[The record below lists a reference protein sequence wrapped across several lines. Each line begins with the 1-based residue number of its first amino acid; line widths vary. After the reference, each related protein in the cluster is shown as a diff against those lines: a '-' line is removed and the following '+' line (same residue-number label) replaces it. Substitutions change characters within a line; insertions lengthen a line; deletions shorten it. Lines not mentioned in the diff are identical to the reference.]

1 MKRRI
6 KIFFINAFLLTIMVA
21 FNNCGQPG
29 EIRFDHLPAG
39 QPGESNNQDSGLNPA
54 DPGLPTIPSTPTSP
68 VVNPGPVVVTS
79 PYLKVEKVIT
89 LAETQKAE
97 VLFVDDN
104 SISMA
109 EEQAN
114 MSSRFPLF
122 IQNLKDISWRVGV
135 ITTDVDDATLA
146 TSDGKLLAFE
156 NGDLFIDSKI
166 PSLDAQNMFAKTI
179 QRPESGSGYEQGI
192 YATYRFLE
200 REKVRKVPF
209 FRSDSSINIV
219 FLSNSDETPYPD
231 TNGVPL
237 FTQRNKPDEL
247 IKYLKTNWP
256 LKKFQFHSIVVREND
271 ANCLASGGS
280 EAYGLSYEKL
290 ATQTKG
296 VKGNVCAPD
305 YGSQLV
311 FLSEKIKE
319 LIKSITLD
327 CAPVIDPTSK
337 KPKFDIKVDGQ
348 PPVEVDRIV
357 GKEVFLKGELPT
369 GKIKLEYYCPK
380 NPVSN

>member
-6 KIFFINAFLLTIMVA
+6 KIFLINSFLLTLMVA

-29 EIRFDHLPAG
+29 EIRFDHLPVG
-39 QPGESNNQDSGLNPA
+39 QSGDGSNQDSGVTPA
-54 DPGLPTIPSTPTSP
+54 DPTGPATSP
-68 VVNPGPVVVTS
+68 TPVVVPGPVVVTS
-79 PYLKVEKVIT
+79 PYIKVEKLIT
-89 LAETQKAE
+89 LSETQKAE
-97 VLFVDDN
+97 VLFVVDN

-109 EEQAN
+109 EEQSN

-122 IQNLKDISWRVGV
+122 IQNLKDINWRVGI

-146 TSDGKLLAFE
+146 TSDGKLLPFE
-156 NGDLFIDSKI
+156 NGELFIDSKI
-166 PSLDAQNMFAKTI
+166 PTLDAQNMFSKVI

-200 REKVRKVPF
+200 REKARKIPF

-219 FLSNSDETPYPD
+219 FVSDSDETPYPD

-237 FTQRNKPDEL
+237 YTKRNKPDEL
-247 IKYLKTNWP
+247 VKYLTSNWP

-271 ANCLASGGS
+271 ANCLAVSGN
-280 EAYGLSYEKL
+280 EAYGVTYEQL
-290 ATQTKG
+290 ATLTKG
-296 VKGNVCAPD
+296 VKGSVCAPD
-305 YGSQLV
+305 YGNQLA
-311 FLSEKIKE
+311 FLSEKIKD

-327 CAPVIDPTSK
+327 CVPVIDPASK
-337 KPKFDIKVDGQ
+337 KAKFQIKVDGQ
-348 PPVEVDRIV
+348 PPVEIDRIV
-357 GKEVFLKGELPT
+357 GKEVFLKGDLPT
-369 GKIKLEYYCPK
+369 GQIKLEYYCPK

>member
-1 MKRRI
+1 MKRKI
-6 KIFFINAFLLTIMVA
+6 KIFLINSFLLTLMVA

-29 EIRFDHLPAG
+29 EIRFDHLPVG
-39 QPGESNNQDSGLNPA
+39 QPGENSSHDSGVNPA
-54 DPGLPTIPSTPTSP
+54 DPGLPTSPLSPPGSSTS
-68 VVNPGPVVVTS
+68 PVVVTS

-97 VLFVDDN
+97 VLFVVDN

-109 EEQAN
+109 EEQSN
-114 MSSRFPLF
+114 MSSRFPMF
-122 IQNLKDISWRVGV
+122 IQNLKDINWRVGI

-156 NGDLFIDSKI
+156 NGELFIDSKI
-166 PSLDAQNMFAKTI
+166 PTLDAQNMFSKAI
-179 QRPESGSGYEQGI
+179 QRPESGSGYEQGV

-200 REKVRKVPF
+200 REQARKIPF

-219 FLSNSDETPYPD
+219 FVSDSDETPYPD

-237 FTQRNKPDEL
+237 FTKRNKPEEL
-247 IKYLKTNWP
+247 VKYLTSTWP
-256 LKKFQFHSIVVREND
+256 MKKFQFHSIVVKEND
-271 ANCLASGGS
+271 VNCLAVSGN
-280 EAYGLSYEKL
+280 EAYGLTYEKL

-296 VKGNVCAPD
+296 VKGSVCAPD

-311 FLSEKIKE
+311 FLSEKIKD

-327 CAPVIDPTSK
+327 CAPAIDPTTK
-337 KPKFDIKVDGQ
+337 RPKFDIKVDGQ
-348 PPVEVDRIV
+348 PPVEIDRIV
-357 GKEVFLKGELPT
+357 GKEVFLKGDLPT
-369 GKIKLEYYCPK
+369 GHIKLEYYCPRS
-380 NPVSN
+380 PVSN